1 MRHISS
7 KLSFALVVPLAA
19 SVLSGCASEPGTL
32 ASVSP
37 NGTYKTASSTVPYA
51 DGSYKMYDSAS
62 GSYWVWVPK
71 GANEMLPPPP
81 PAVPAP
87 PQTAAVVQPSTPAT
101 IVVQPAVPAR
111 TVVAGSGQY
120 TLYGNGTTT
129 PYYWVW
135 VPAGIN
141 APPPPPLTR

>member
-1 MRHISS
+1 MRHIPP
-7 KLSFALVVPLAA
+7 KLALALIAPLAA

-51 DGSYKMYDSAS
+51 DGSYKMYDSPS

-71 GANEMLPPPP
+71 GANEFMPPPP

-87 PQTAAVVQPSTPAT
+87 AQTAVIQPAPAQV
-101 IVVQPAVPAR
+101 VVQPAVPAR
-111 TVVAGSGQY
+111 TVMAGGGQY
-120 TLYGNGTTT
+120 TLYGNGTTA

-141 APPPPPLTR
+141 APPPPPLAR